1 MILELK
7 KKFCN
12 VVPLNITLIVCMVIG
27 VNNNDCPSV
36 LALIDM
42 GLILDANQKY
52 DYKLF
57 TKILDGNIFYPTAFL
72 LDML

>member
-1 MILELK
+1 MILKLK
-7 KKFCN
+7 KKFYN
-12 VVPLNITLIVCMVIG
+12 VSPRNTTLIVCMVIG

-42 GLILDANQKY
+42 GLILDANHKY

-57 TKILDGNIFYPTAFL
+57 TKNTG
-72 LDML
+72 

>member
-1 MILELK
+1 
-7 KKFCN
+7 
-12 VVPLNITLIVCMVIG
+12 MVIG

-57 TKILDGNIFYPTAFL
+57 TKKYWMKTFFTLQHSFWTCSDDAAVFCDFSVTRL
-72 LDML
+72 